1 MEAQVTEQ
9 HAKQPKQAKPI
20 DLSNR
25 KKVVEVRDVHIA
37 FGDHKVLDGVN
48 LDLYEGENLVI
59 LGRSGSGKS
68 VLIKCMVGLLKPDS
82 GSIKVLG
89 RDVATLSPQEMNEL
103 RKEVGFSFQLSA
115 LYDSMTVRENL
126 EFPIRRN
133 LGMEEK
139 SKLDEMTKKALDDV
153 GLARA
158 IDQKPAELSGGMK
171 KRVGIARTLILN
183 PKIMLYDEPTAGLD
197 PVTSMELNEL
207 IMEVRQ
213 IYKTSSIIITHDI
226 SCARQTAD
234 RIIALF
240 DGKNKFEGTF
250 DELKKNE
257 APELRAFF
265 AYFNE

>member
-1 MEAQVTEQ
+1 METQVAE
-9 HAKQPKQAKPI
+9 HKPKKITPA
-20 DLSNR
+20 DLANR
-25 KKVVEVRDVHIA
+25 QKVVEVRDLHIA
-37 FGDHKVLDGVN
+37 FGDNKVLDGFD

-82 GSIKVLG
+82 GSIKVLNY
-89 RDVATLSPQEMNEL
+89 DVPNVNRKDLNDL
-103 RKEVGFSFQLSA
+103 RKQVGFSFQLSA

-133 LGMEEK
+133 LGIDEK
-139 SKLDEMTKKALDDV
+139 EKLDQMTKKALEDV

-158 IDQKPAELSGGMK
+158 IDQKPVELSGGMK
-171 KRVGIARTLILN
+171 KRVGIARTLILQ

-197 PVTSMELNEL
+197 PVTSTEINEL
-207 IMEVRQ
+207 ILEVREL
-213 IYKTSSIIITHDI
+213 YKTSSIIITHDI
-226 SCARQTAD
+226 SCAQQTAD

-240 DGKNKFEGTF
+240 DGKNKFQGTF
-250 DELKKNE
+250 EELKKIK

-265 AYFNE
+265 EYFNE